1 MASKGRSAPRKGF
14 VLPDGTFPAG
24 ATGDA
29 ALAPETPQGASGH
42 SDGPAARDPSWYQT
56 GKGRLVIGTGAL
68 LVAAWAVK
76 LLASGGIANWAFIL
90 APLIGFAPIAL
101 PAINAARAGLP
112 SPLDKIGK
120 AAG

>member
-76 LLASGGIANWAFIL
+76 LFASGGIANCAFIMSML
-90 APLIGFAPIAL
+90 SVV
-101 PAINAARAGLP
+101 
-112 SPLDKIGK
+112 SPLPLRPLH
-120 AAG
+120 APP